1 MMQLPEITVREW
13 FGRFG
18 GSAETGSPDVMIFML
33 CAGDEE
39 D

>member
-1 MMQLPEITVREW
+1 MMQLPEITFREC
-13 FGRFG
+13 FGLSG
-18 GSAETGSPDVMIFML
+18 GPAETGSPDVMIFML